1 LQGIQVF
8 KHKEP
13 LKILPKW
20 LSHPCFS
27 LSPFTLS
34 FYLED
39 VRINNMVKWLCFLWF
54 PKAVTILQRFVPL
67 QVPGFLFLLSTLHTV
82 VWTKLAIAEFGEESV

>member
-1 LQGIQVF
+1 MAFPSLF
-8 KHKEP
+8 LPFP
-13 LKILPKW
+13 L
-20 LSHPCFS
+20 H
-27 LSPFTLS
+27 S
-34 FYLED
+34 FLYLED

-54 PKAVTILQRFVPL
+54 PKAMTILQRFVPL